1 MRGMAWV
8 CYIPY
13 RMIIMNITS
22 GKIQS
27 AKKVCLYGCEGIG
40 KSTMAS
46 KFPDPLFI
54 DTEGSTKDLDVR
66 RFEKTSSWEMLK
78 NQVTYVKNNPTVCK
92 TLVIDTVDWAEQLCI
107 KEICSKYDKKGIE
120 DFGYGK
126 GYVYEKEEFA
136 RFLTLLDEV
145 IEKGVNVLLT
155 AHAQLKKFEQPD
167 EMGSYDRWELKLG
180 QKTGSQISPLI
191 KEWADMVLFAN
202 YKTFAVAADD
212 KGKKFKAQGNKRV
225 MYTTH
230 HPCWDAKNRCGLP
243 DELPFDYDSIRHIF
257 ESTPAAPSEPDRTL
271 AIEHKDF
278 LEIIDDDEPE
288 KAEQQSSDIP
298 KAVADLMKMDGITA
312 EEVQKVVFARG
323 QFPADTPIKNYGDDF
338 INGWLVP
345 YWQNVVEYV
354 KTKLR

>member
-1 MRGMAWV
+1 
-8 CYIPY
+8 
-13 RMIIMNITS
+13 MNITS

-46 KFPDPLFI
+46 RFPDPIFI

-66 RFEKTSSWEMLK
+66 RFDKPSSWEMLK
-78 NQVTYVKNNPTVCK
+78 SQVTYVKNNPAICK
-92 TLVIDTVDWAEQLCI
+92 TLVIDTIDWAEQLCI
-107 KEICSKYDKKGIE
+107 KEVCSKYDKKGIE

-180 QKTGSQISPLI
+180 QKTSSQISPLI

-202 YKTFAVAADD
+202 YKTYAVAADD
-212 KGKKFKAQGNKRV
+212 KGKKYKAQGNKRV

-230 HPCWDAKNRCGLP
+230 HPCWDAKNRNGLP
-243 DELPFDYDSIRHIF
+243 DEVTFDYDAIRHIF
-257 ESTPAAPSEPDRTL
+257 ESQTVPAQQAAVVPSEPETCQTVSHD
-271 AIEHKDF
+271 DF
-278 LEIIDDDEPE
+278 DEIIDDYEPP
-288 KAEQQSSDIP
+288 KTEQQSSDIP
-298 KAVADLMKMDGITA
+298 KVVADLMAMDGITA

-338 INGWLVP
+338 INGWIVP
-345 YWQNVVEYV
+345 YWQNVVDYV
-354 KTKLR
+354 KTNLR